1 MFSHRFVKTFP
12 GASRG
17 FKIETELAVH
27 ALQMR
32 LPIAEIEIDYG
43 RRIDGSMSKGIPKSS
58 NRSFGNRIERSSIVE
73 LCGKSS
79 GAIWAW
85 LQGFLLFRPTT
96 AIKGSSSSR
105 ASREGSRRRRK

>member
-1 MFSHRFVKTFP
+1 VFSHRFVKTFP

-17 FKIETELAVH
+17 FEIETELAVH

-32 LPIAEIEIDYG
+32 LPIAEIETVYG
-43 RRIDGSMSKGIPKSS
+43 RRIDGSMSKGIPRSS

-73 LCGKSS
+73 LCGKSY

-96 AIKGSSSSR
+96 ATKGSSSSR